1 MPPPIRLQTFTWSS
15 LALGWYL
22 SMLWGFIFAQDAQN
36 NRGSNGLWAGTSI
49 KLFNIANRHENISLR
64 SPKGAVDAVGDS
76 LARRI
81 TSLGFGGNAGGNAV
95 GGGAGGGAS
104 MREV

>member
-1 MPPPIRLQTFTWSS
+1 M
-15 LALGWYL
+15 

-49 KLFNIANRHENISLR
+49 KLFNIANRQGEISLR

-81 TSLGFGGNAGGNAV
+81 GSFGFGGTGNAAGGG
-95 GGGAGGGAS
+95 GGGAAGSGG
-104 MREV
+104 RES

>member
-1 MPPPIRLQTFTWSS
+1 M
-15 LALGWYL
+15 

-36 NRGSNGLWAGTSI
+36 NKGSNGLWAGTSI
-49 KLFNIANRHENISLR
+49 KLFNIANRQGEISLR

-81 TSLGFGGNAGGNAV
+81 GSFGFGGNTGGV
-95 GGGAGGGAS
+95 GGGATGA
-104 MREV
+104 REG

>member
-1 MPPPIRLQTFTWSS
+1 M
-15 LALGWYL
+15 
-22 SMLWGFIFAQDAQN
+22 SMLWGFIFASDAQN

-49 KLFNIANRHENISLR
+49 KLFNIANRQGEISLR

-81 TSLGFGGNAGGNAV
+81 GSFGFGNGGNAGGGGGGGNV
-95 GGGAGGGAS
+95 GGTGA
-104 MREV
+104 REG

>member
-1 MPPPIRLQTFTWSS
+1 M
-15 LALGWYL
+15 

-49 KLFNIANRHENISLR
+49 KLFNISSRQGEISLR

-81 TSLGFGGNAGGNAV
+81 GSFGF
-95 GGGAGGGAS
+95 GGAGGGRDGG
-104 MREV
+104 RESGGAAQGAGRESTGRES

>member
-1 MPPPIRLQTFTWSS
+1 M
-15 LALGWYL
+15 

-49 KLFNIANRHENISLR
+49 KLFNIANRQGEISLR

-81 TSLGFGGNAGGNAV
+81 GSFGFGGASGG
-95 GGGAGGGAS
+95 GGGAGTQSGG
-104 MREV
+104 RES

>member
-1 MPPPIRLQTFTWSS
+1 
-15 LALGWYL
+15 
-22 SMLWGFIFAQDAQN
+22 MLWGFIFAQDAQN

-49 KLFNIANRHENISLR
+49 KLFNIANRYENISLR

-81 TSLGFGGNAGGNAV
+81 SSLGFGAGAGAAQ
-95 GGGAGGGAS
+95 GGAREGA
-104 MREV
+104 

>member
-1 MPPPIRLQTFTWSS
+1 
-15 LALGWYL
+15 
-22 SMLWGFIFAQDAQN
+22 MLWGFIFAQDAQN

-49 KLFNIANRHENISLR
+49 KLFNIANRQGEISLR

-81 TSLGFGGNAGGNAV
+81 GSFGFGGT
-95 GGGAGGGAS
+95 GGAGGGSGAGGGAAAGS
-104 MREV
+104 GREV

>member
-1 MPPPIRLQTFTWSS
+1 M
-15 LALGWYL
+15 

-49 KLFNIANRHENISLR
+49 KLFNIANRQGEISLR

-81 TSLGFGGNAGGNAV
+81 GSFGFGGTNASLCLAKY
-95 GGGAGGGAS
+95 
-104 MREV
+104 

>member
-1 MPPPIRLQTFTWSS
+1 M
-15 LALGWYL
+15 

-49 KLFNIANRHENISLR
+49 KLFNIANRQGEISLR

-81 TSLGFGGNAGGNAV
+81 GSFGFGGGNNNSGGGNAGT
-95 GGGAGGGAS
+95 GGAGGA
-104 MREV
+104 REV

>member
-1 MPPPIRLQTFTWSS
+1 
-15 LALGWYL
+15 
-22 SMLWGFIFAQDAQN
+22 MLWGFIFAQDAQN

-49 KLFNIANRHENISLR
+49 KLFNISSRQGDMISLR

-81 TSLGFGGNAGGNAV
+81 GSFGFGGAGNAGGN
-95 GGGAGGGAS
+95 GGGGTGV
-104 MREV
+104 REG

>member
-1 MPPPIRLQTFTWSS
+1 M
-15 LALGWYL
+15 

-49 KLFNIANRHENISLR
+49 KLFNIANRQGEISLR

-81 TSLGFGGNAGGNAV
+81 GSFGFGGTGSS
-95 GGGAGGGAS
+95 AGGGAAAGS
-104 MREV
+104 GGRES